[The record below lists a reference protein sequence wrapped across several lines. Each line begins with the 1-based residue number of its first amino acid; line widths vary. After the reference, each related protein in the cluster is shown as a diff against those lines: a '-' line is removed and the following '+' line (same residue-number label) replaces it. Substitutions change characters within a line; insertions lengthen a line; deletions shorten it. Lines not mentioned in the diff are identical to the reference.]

1 MKVLTIKNVLK
12 LTAGLVAA
20 SAFTSQ
26 AFAEDIALAGSYG
39 NYMKPGCG
47 WVLGSSNNYGPNNV
61 PNGATTNGVTVDIY
75 YLNCSGSSGPQ
86 AVRAVQ
92 TNYTYTVPY
101 WQYRTQTSQ
110 TCSISSA
117 QATAVGTCASYRV
130 YK

>member
-1 MKVLTIKNVLK
+1 MKMLTTKNIVK
-12 LTAGLVAA
+12 LTAGIISLVAFSSHA
-20 SAFTSQ
+20 M
-26 AFAEDIALAGSYG
+26 AEDIALAGSYG
-39 NYMKPGCG
+39 SYMKPGCG

-86 AVRAVQ
+86 AVKVVQ

-110 TCSISSA
+110 SCSLSSA
-117 QATAVGTCASYRV
+117 QATAEGNCTSHRV